1 MRKILILS
9 ITALILVS
17 CATKRSYFEPEV
29 IAGEIKFDGKI
40 SDDII
45 NTSAFGATLEN
56 GEVLDIDGII
66 QDLKLEKSEKF
77 LGKFDDIIAISK
89 TNGDLEIKQ
98 SNQNIFSHN
107 FQAEIISVNIDNSDL
122 AALSSDNKIYLIN
135 LETGDILLKHDCGDS
150 FAQDSR
156 TAAPVFLGSLVIFP
170 SLDGKIFM
178 ADRASGNLI
187 RSITISDEPFFN
199 NVIFL
204 DVYQDK
210 LFAATNTKILMF
222 SPAQTKYFDEDI
234 KQIILYASRI
244 YALLKNGQI
253 LILDDDLNQISKQEF
268 EYAIFSNII
277 PKGEKLYI
285 FEKTGYMIKTDLD
298 LQNPEIYEMSGE
310 IDEKSFAGKKAFYQG
325 NLVINLK

>member
-1 MRKILILS
+1 MRKILILL
-9 ITALILVS
+9 ITALLFAS
-17 CATKRSYFEPEV
+17 CTTKRSYFEPEV
-29 IAGEIKFDGKI
+29 VAGDIEFDGKI
-40 SDDII
+40 PDDII
-45 NTSAFGATLEN
+45 NISAFGATLEN
-56 GEVLDIDGII
+56 GKVLDIDGLI

-77 LGKFDDIIAISK
+77 LGKFDDMVAISK

-98 SNQNIFSHN
+98 SQTTIFSHN
-107 FQAEIISVNIDNSDL
+107 FKAEIISLNIENGDL

-135 LETGDILLKHDCGDS
+135 LESGNILLKHDCGIS

-156 TAAPVFLGSLVIFP
+156 AAAPVFLGSIAIFP
-170 SLDGKIFM
+170 TLDGKVFM
-178 ADRASGNLI
+178 ADRKSGNLI

-204 DVYQDK
+204 SVHQDK

-222 SPAQTKYFDEDI
+222 SPSQTKHFDEDI
-234 KQIILYASRI
+234 KQVILYANRI
-244 YALLKNGQI
+244 YALLKDGQI
-253 LILDDDLNQISKQEF
+253 LIFDNDLNQISQTNF

-285 FEKTGYMIKTDLD
+285 FEKTGYLIKTDLD
-298 LQNPEIYEMSGE
+298 LKNPEIYEMDGE

-325 NLVINLK
+325 NLFMNIK